1 MYWLKKSV
9 FIDLVEHIEHFWLGY
24 MLTGQKE
31 MVIFHDTSFHWTIIT
46 CFIGI
51 VPSHSYQIFIGL
63 YDFPIFI
70 EFLGCIEHSDSGLHA
85 DRAKGAGD
93 FFMAQFLFWPKP
105 ARAWVAQWVR

>member
-1 MYWLKKSV
+1 MTQF
-9 FIDLVEHIEHFWLGY
+9 FIEQLLHVLLALYQAI
-24 MLTGQKE
+24 
-31 MVIFHDTSFHWTIIT
+31 
-46 CFIGI
+46 
-51 VPSHSYQIFIGL
+51 PYQIFIDF

-105 ARAWVAQWVR
+105 ARAWVAQ